1 MLYAEYRCFAQFLR
15 YWAFCPLHIYLQ
27 VRTTQAPK
35 NKDKAIWVTVL
46 VGMVIVHVTFTW
58 RIKRAKEACYLTT
71 IICVYMC
78 LFSTTMLYLQWYI
91 VTYFTF
97 IKKKKLH
104 LLWFWYHTTVILII
118 FGLIVQPRHE
128 KPSHCS
134 SIKC

>member
-78 LFSTTMLYLQWYI
+78 LFSTTMLHLQWYI

-97 IKKKKLH
+97 YLKKTASPVVLIPHYCDFDNISINCAATSWEAKSLQLH
-104 LLWFWYHTTVILII
+104 
-118 FGLIVQPRHE
+118 
-128 KPSHCS
+128 
-134 SIKC
+134 